1 MHPDNNSNYKPIGVF
16 DSGYGGLSVLK
27 EIVHELPDY
36 DYLYLGDNA
45 RAPYGNRSF
54 HSVYEFTLESVKM
67 LFDKGCHLVILACN
81 TASANAL
88 RAVQHKDLPNLDPSR
103 RVLGVIRPTAEMVG
117 TMSKTKHIGVLG
129 TTATID
135 SYAYPIEIKRFFP
148 AIKVFQRACPI
159 WVPIVENNEIESE
172 GADYFI
178 KNDIEQLLVQSDK
191 IDTIILACTHYP
203 LLIDKIKKY
212 LPENIQLLSQGEIV
226 AHSLADY
233 LKRHPEMETNCSK
246 GKTINFFTTDTSEI
260 FDKS

>member
-1 MHPDNNSNYKPIGVF
+1 
-16 DSGYGGLSVLK
+16 
-27 EIVHELPDY
+27 
-36 DYLYLGDNA
+36 
-45 RAPYGNRSF
+45 
-54 HSVYEFTLESVKM
+54 
-67 LFDKGCHLVILACN
+67 
-81 TASANAL
+81 
-88 RAVQHKDLPNLDPSR
+88 
-103 RVLGVIRPTAEMVG
+103 MVG

-148 AIKVFQRACPI
+148 VIKVFQRACPI

-246 GKTINFFTTDTSEI
+246 GKTINFFTTDTPEI
-260 FDKS
+260 FDKCAALFFGQSIHSKHMKF